1 MRILDRAD
9 AGVPVDDAAE
19 TGAVVITLSELPA
32 VDSFLNDGL
41 GGGPPEAGVLPTPGC
56 DG

>member
-1 MRILDRAD
+1 MRILDTAD
-9 AGVPVDDAAE
+9 AGEPVDDAAE
-19 TGAVVITLSELPA
+19 TGAVDITLSELPV

-41 GGGPPEAGVLPTPGC
+41 GGGPPEIGAVPTPGC